1 MNDNYS
7 IVIQWSKK
15 DNCFVA
21 SLPEWDNRNA
31 QGDSY
36 ELALANVQV
45 VLKSLVD
52 SSVSQGELLPEA
64 ETFKVAS
71 LSN

>member
-1 MNDNYS
+1 MNENYS
-7 IVIQWSKK
+7 IVIQWSEN

-21 SLPEWDNRNA
+21 SLPEWENRNA

-36 ELALANVQV
+36 ENALANAQA

-52 SSVSQGELLPEA
+52 SSVSEGELLPEP
-64 ETFKVAS
+64 ETFKVAF
-71 LSN
+71 LSH

>member
-7 IVIQWSKK
+7 IVIQWSEK

-36 ELALANVQV
+36 EKALANAQE

-52 SSVSQGELLPEA
+52 SSVSQGELLPEP

-71 LSN
+71 I

>member
-7 IVIQWSKK
+7 IVIQWSEK

-21 SLPEWDNRNA
+21 SLPERDNHNA

-36 ELALANVQV
+36 ELALANAQV

-52 SSVSQGELLPEA
+52 SSVSEGELLPEP

>member
-7 IVIQWSKK
+7 IVIQWSEK

-36 ELALANVQV
+36 EMALANAQS

-52 SSVSQGELLPEA
+52 SSVSQGELLPEP
-64 ETFKVAS
+64 ETFKVVS
-71 LSN
+71 ISN

>member
-7 IVIQWSKK
+7 IVIQWSEK

-31 QGDSY
+31 QGNSY
-36 ELALANVQV
+36 EMALANAQS

-52 SSVSQGELLPEA
+52 SSVSQGELLPEP
-64 ETFKVAS
+64 ETFKVVS
-71 LSN
+71 ISN